1 MGSFDSVVGFLL
13 QVLLSSLTNSPTDMK
28 SLVSVIGLIGAAAAA
43 PQYLADT
50 PEVAAA
56 KVEFK
61 AAFDMAASEA
71 AAALDAAGA
80 VLEGSP
86 AAEPYVHVE
95 ILAEPYVHDEP
106 ALEAAAEVAD
116 IAAEPYVHVE
126 VPAEPYVHVEPA
138 AEPVVAPAIVPAPLK
153 LTPAPVA
160 PAQLKLV
167 GAPVLPAGFYAA
179 HHFAGYPA
187 PLGYYPYALPVPGC
201 FNNKGEAVE
210 CLLPKIAAPVA
221 AE

>member
-13 QVLLSSLTNSPTDMK
+13 QVLLSSLTNSPTNMK
-28 SLVSVIGLIGAAAAA
+28 SFVSVIGLISAAAAA

-86 AAEPYVHVE
+86 AAEPYVH
-95 ILAEPYVHDEP
+95 DEP
-106 ALEAAAEVAD
+106 ALEAAPEDVD

-153 LTPAPVA
+153 LA
-160 PAQLKLV
+160 

>member
-28 SLVSVIGLIGAAAAA
+28 SFVSVIGLIGAAAAA

-95 ILAEPYVHDEP
+95 ILAEPYVH
-106 ALEAAAEVAD
+106 
-116 IAAEPYVHVE
+116 
-126 VPAEPYVHVEPA
+126 VEPA
-138 AEPVVAPAIVPAPLK
+138 AEAVVAPAIVPAPLK

-160 PAQLKLV
+160 PAQLKLA

-179 HHFAGYPA
+179 PHFAGYPA

>member
-28 SLVSVIGLIGAAAAA
+28 SFVSVIGLIGAAAAA

-95 ILAEPYVHDEP
+95 VLAEPYVHDEP
-106 ALEAAAEVAD
+106 ALEAVAEVVD

-138 AEPVVAPAIVPAPLK
+138 AEPVVAPAVVPAPLK
-153 LTPAPVA
+153 LAPAPVA
-160 PAQLKLV
+160 PAPLTA
-167 GAPVLPAGFYAA
+167 APVLPAGFYAA
-179 HHFAGYPA
+179 HHLAGYPA

-201 FNNKGEAVE
+201 FNNKGQAVE

-221 AE
+221 E

>member
-1 MGSFDSVVGFLL
+1 MGSFDSVAGFLL

-28 SLVSVIGLIGAAAAA
+28 SFVSVIGLIGAAAAA

-61 AAFDMAASEA
+61 AAFDLAASKA
-71 AAALDAAGA
+71 DMLDGA
-80 VLEGSP
+80 P
-86 AAEPYVHVE
+86 AAEPYVHV
-95 ILAEPYVHDEP
+95 D
-106 ALEAAAEVAD
+106 
-116 IAAEPYVHVE
+116 
-126 VPAEPYVHVEPA
+126 VPAEPYVHVEPAVEVA

-153 LTPAPVA
+153 LAPAPA
-160 PAQLKLV
+160 PLKLA

-179 HHFAGYPA
+179 HHLAGYPA

>member
-28 SLVSVIGLIGAAAAA
+28 SFVSVIGLIGAAAAA

-126 VPAEPYVHVEPA
+126 PA

-160 PAQLKLV
+160 PAQLKLA

>member
-28 SLVSVIGLIGAAAAA
+28 SFVTVIGLIGAASAA

-50 PEVAAA
+50 AEVAAA

-61 AAFDMAASEA
+61 AAFDLAASKA
-71 AAALDAAGA
+71 DMLDGA
-80 VLEGSP
+80 P
-86 AAEPYVHVE
+86 AAEPYVHVD
-95 ILAEPYVHDEP
+95 IPAELYVHDEP
-106 ALEAAAEVAD
+106 ALEAAAEDVD

-126 VPAEPYVHVEPA
+126 VPAVPYVHVEPAVEVA
-138 AEPVVAPAIVPAPLK
+138 AEPVVAPAPLK
-153 LTPAPVA
+153 LA
-160 PAQLKLV
+160 

>member
-28 SLVSVIGLIGAAAAA
+28 SFVSVIGLIGAAAAA

-106 ALEAAAEVAD
+106 ALEEAAEVAD

-160 PAQLKLV
+160 PAQLKLA

-179 HHFAGYPA
+179 HHLAGYPA

>member
-1 MGSFDSVVGFLL
+1 MG
-13 QVLLSSLTNSPTDMK
+13 DMK
-28 SLVSVIGLIGAAAAA
+28 SFVTVIGLIGAASAA

-50 PEVAAA
+50 AEVAAA

-61 AAFDMAASEA
+61 AAFDLAASKA
-71 AAALDAAGA
+71 DMLDGA
-80 VLEGSP
+80 P

-95 ILAEPYVHDEP
+95 P
-106 ALEAAAEVAD
+106 A
-116 IAAEPYVHVE
+116 VE
-126 VPAEPYVHVEPA
+126 VA

-153 LTPAPVA
+153 LAPAPVA
-160 PAQLKLV
+160 PAPLKLA

>member
-28 SLVSVIGLIGAAAAA
+28 SFVSVIGLIGAAAAA

-106 ALEAAAEVAD
+106 ALEEAAEVAD
-116 IAAEPYVHVE
+116 IA
-126 VPAEPYVHVEPA
+126 AEPYVHVEPA

-160 PAQLKLV
+160 PAQLKLA

>member
-13 QVLLSSLTNSPTDMK
+13 QVLLSSLTNSPTNMK
-28 SLVSVIGLIGAAAAA
+28 SFVSVIGLISAAAAA

-95 ILAEPYVHDEP
+95 VPAEPYVHDEP
-106 ALEAAAEVAD
+106 ALEAAPEDVD

-153 LTPAPVA
+153 LAGAPVA
-160 PAQLKLV
+160 PAPLKLA

>member
-28 SLVSVIGLIGAAAAA
+28 SFVSVIGLIGAAAAA

-95 ILAEPYVHDEP
+95 
-106 ALEAAAEVAD
+106 
-116 IAAEPYVHVE
+116 

-160 PAQLKLV
+160 PAQLKLA

>member
-28 SLVSVIGLIGAAAAA
+28 SFVTVIGLIGAASAA

-50 PEVAAA
+50 AEVAAA

-61 AAFDMAASEA
+61 AAFDLAASKA
-71 AAALDAAGA
+71 DMLDGA
-80 VLEGSP
+80 P
-86 AAEPYVHVE
+86 AAEPYVHVD
-95 ILAEPYVHDEP
+95 IPAELYGHDEP
-106 ALEAAAEVAD
+106 ALEAAAEDVD

-126 VPAEPYVHVEPA
+126 PAVEVA

-153 LTPAPVA
+153 LAP
-160 PAQLKLV
+160 
-167 GAPVLPAGFYAA
+167 APVLPAGFYAA

-201 FNNKGEAVE
+201 FNNTGEAVE

>member
-1 MGSFDSVVGFLL
+1 MG
-13 QVLLSSLTNSPTDMK
+13 DMK
-28 SLVSVIGLIGAAAAA
+28 SFVTVIGLIGAASAA

-50 PEVAAA
+50 AEVAAA

-61 AAFDMAASEA
+61 AAFDLAASKA
-71 AAALDAAGA
+71 DMLDGA
-80 VLEGSP
+80 P

-95 ILAEPYVHDEP
+95 P
-106 ALEAAAEVAD
+106 A
-116 IAAEPYVHVE
+116 VE
-126 VPAEPYVHVEPA
+126 VA

-153 LTPAPVA
+153 LAP
-160 PAQLKLV
+160 
-167 GAPVLPAGFYAA
+167 APVLPAGFYAA

>member
-28 SLVSVIGLIGAAAAA
+28 SFVSVIGLIGAAAAA

-61 AAFDMAASEA
+61 AAFDLAASKA
-71 AAALDAAGA
+71 DMLDGA
-80 VLEGSP
+80 P
-86 AAEPYVHVE
+86 AAEPYVHVDVP
-95 ILAEPYVHDEP
+95 AELYVHDEP
-106 ALEAAAEVAD
+106 ALEAAAEV
-116 IAAEPYVHVE
+116 AAEPYVHVE

-138 AEPVVAPAIVPAPLK
+138 VEVAAEPVVAPAIVPAPLK
-153 LTPAPVA
+153 LAPAPAPVA
-160 PAQLKLV
+160 PAPLKLA

-179 HHFAGYPA
+179 HHLAGYPA

>member
-1 MGSFDSVVGFLL
+1 
-13 QVLLSSLTNSPTDMK
+13 VLLSSLTNSPTDMK
-28 SLVSVIGLIGAAAAA
+28 SFVTVIGLIGAASAA

-50 PEVAAA
+50 AEVAAA

-61 AAFDMAASEA
+61 AAFDLAASKA
-71 AAALDAAGA
+71 DMLDGA
-80 VLEGSP
+80 P
-86 AAEPYVHVE
+86 AAEPYVHVD
-95 ILAEPYVHDEP
+95 IPAELYVHDEP
-106 ALEAAAEVAD
+106 ALEAAAEDVD

-153 LTPAPVA
+153 LAPAPVA
-160 PAQLKLV
+160 PAPLKLA

>member
-13 QVLLSSLTNSPTDMK
+13 QVLLSSLTNSPTNMK
-28 SLVSVIGLIGAAAAA
+28 SFVSVIGLISAAAAA

-95 ILAEPYVHDEP
+95 VPAEPYVHDEP
-106 ALEAAAEVAD
+106 ALEAAPEDVD

-138 AEPVVAPAIVPAPLK
+138 APAPLK
-153 LTPAPVA
+153 LA
-160 PAQLKLV
+160 

>member
-28 SLVSVIGLIGAAAAA
+28 SFVSVIGLIGAAAAA

-61 AAFDMAASEA
+61 AAFDLAASKA
-71 AAALDAAGA
+71 DMLDGA
-80 VLEGSP
+80 P
-86 AAEPYVHVE
+86 AAEPYVHVDVP
-95 ILAEPYVHDEP
+95 AELYVHDEP
-106 ALEAAAEVAD
+106 ALEAAAEVA
-116 IAAEPYVHVE
+116 
-126 VPAEPYVHVEPA
+126 AEPYVHVEPAVEVA

-153 LTPAPVA
+153 LAPAPAPVA
-160 PAQLKLV
+160 PAPLKLA

-179 HHFAGYPA
+179 HHLAGYPA

>member
-28 SLVSVIGLIGAAAAA
+28 SFVSVIGLIGAAAAA

-61 AAFDMAASEA
+61 AAFDLAASKA
-71 AAALDAAGA
+71 DMLDGA
-80 VLEGSP
+80 P
-86 AAEPYVHVE
+86 A
-95 ILAEPYVHDEP
+95 AEPYVHDEP
-106 ALEAAAEVAD
+106 ALEAAAEV
-116 IAAEPYVHVE
+116 AAEPYVHVE

-138 AEPVVAPAIVPAPLK
+138 LEVAAEPVVAPAIVPAPLK
-153 LTPAPVA
+153 LAPAPAPVA
-160 PAQLKLV
+160 PAPLKLA

-179 HHFAGYPA
+179 HHLAGYPA

>member
-28 SLVSVIGLIGAAAAA
+28 SFVSVIGLIGAAAAA

-61 AAFDMAASEA
+61 ATFDLAASKA
-71 AAALDAAGA
+71 DMLDGA
-80 VLEGSP
+80 P
-86 AAEPYVHVE
+86 AAEPYVHVD
-95 ILAEPYVHDEP
+95 IP
-106 ALEAAAEVAD
+106 AV
-116 IAAEPYVHVE
+116 
-126 VPAEPYVHVEPA
+126 PYVHVEPAVEVA

-153 LTPAPVA
+153 LAR
-160 PAQLKLV
+160 
-167 GAPVLPAGFYAA
+167 APVLPAGFYAA

>member
-28 SLVSVIGLIGAAAAA
+28 SFVSVIGLIGAAAAA

-61 AAFDMAASEA
+61 AAFDLAASKA
-71 AAALDAAGA
+71 DMLDGA
-80 VLEGSP
+80 P
-86 AAEPYVHVE
+86 AAEPYVHVD
-95 ILAEPYVHDEP
+95 IPAELYVHDEP
-106 ALEAAAEVAD
+106 ALEAAAEDVD
-116 IAAEPYVHVE
+116 IAAE
-126 VPAEPYVHVEPA
+126 AYVHVEPAVEVA

-153 LTPAPVA
+153 LA
-160 PAQLKLV
+160 

-187 PLGYYPYALPVPGC
+187 PL
-201 FNNKGEAVE
+201 
-210 CLLPKIAAPVA
+210 
-221 AE
+221 

>member
-1 MGSFDSVVGFLL
+1 
-13 QVLLSSLTNSPTDMK
+13 MK
-28 SLVSVIGLIGAAAAA
+28 SFVSVIGLIGAAAAA

-50 PEVAAA
+50 AEVAAA
-56 KVEFK
+56 KAEFK
-61 AAFDMAASEA
+61 AAFDLAASKA
-71 AAALDAAGA
+71 DMLDGA
-80 VLEGSP
+80 P

-95 ILAEPYVHDEP
+95 VAAEPYVHVEP
-106 ALEAAAEVAD
+106 ALEAAAEVVD

-138 AEPVVAPAIVPAPLK
+138 VEVAAEPVVAPAIVPAPLK
-153 LTPAPVA
+153 LAPAPVA
-160 PAQLKLV
+160 PAPLA
-167 GAPVLPAGFYAA
+167 GAPVLPAGFYAG

-187 PLGYYPYALPVPGC
+187 PLGYYPYAFPVPGC

-221 AE
+221 E

>member
-28 SLVSVIGLIGAAAAA
+28 SFVSVIGLIGAAAAA

-61 AAFDMAASEA
+61 AAFDLAASKA
-71 AAALDAAGA
+71 DMLDGA
-80 VLEGSP
+80 P
-86 AAEPYVHVE
+86 AAEV
-95 ILAEPYVHDEP
+95 
-106 ALEAAAEVAD
+106 
-116 IAAEPYVHVE
+116 AAEPYVHVE

-138 AEPVVAPAIVPAPLK
+138 VEVAAEPVVASAIVPAPLK
-153 LTPAPVA
+153 LAPAPAPVA
-160 PAQLKLV
+160 PAPLKLA

-179 HHFAGYPA
+179 HHLAGYPA

>member
-1 MGSFDSVVGFLL
+1 MGSFDSVAGFLL

-28 SLVSVIGLIGAAAAA
+28 SFVSVIGLIGAAAAA

-106 ALEAAAEVAD
+106 ALEEAAEVAD

-138 AEPVVAPAIVPAPLK
+138 AEPVVAPAIVPA
-153 LTPAPVA
+153 
-160 PAQLKLV
+160 QLKLA

>member
-28 SLVSVIGLIGAAAAA
+28 SFVSVIGLIGAAAAA

-106 ALEAAAEVAD
+106 ALEAAAEDAD
-116 IAAEPYVHVE
+116 I
-126 VPAEPYVHVEPA
+126 PAEPYVHVEPA

-160 PAQLKLV
+160 PAQLKLA

>member
-28 SLVSVIGLIGAAAAA
+28 SFVSVIGLIGAAAAA

-61 AAFDMAASEA
+61 AAFDLAASKA
-71 AAALDAAGA
+71 DMLDGA
-80 VLEGSP
+80 P
-86 AAEPYVHVE
+86 AAEPYVHVDVP
-95 ILAEPYVHDEP
+95 AELYVHDEP
-106 ALEAAAEVAD
+106 ALEAAAEVA
-116 IAAEPYVHVE
+116 
-126 VPAEPYVHVEPA
+126 AEPYVHVEPALEVA

-153 LTPAPVA
+153 LAPAPAPVA
-160 PAQLKLV
+160 PAPLKLA

-179 HHFAGYPA
+179 HHLAGYPA

>member
-28 SLVSVIGLIGAAAAA
+28 SFVSVIGLIGAAAAA

-61 AAFDMAASEA
+61 AAFDLAASKA
-71 AAALDAAGA
+71 DMLDGA
-80 VLEGSP
+80 P
-86 AAEPYVHVE
+86 AAEPYVHVDVP
-95 ILAEPYVHDEP
+95 AELYVHDEP
-106 ALEAAAEVAD
+106 ALEAAAEVA
-116 IAAEPYVHVE
+116 
-126 VPAEPYVHVEPA
+126 AEPYVHVEPALEVA

-153 LTPAPVA
+153 LAPAPAPVA
-160 PAQLKLV
+160 PAPLKLA

-179 HHFAGYPA
+179 HH
-187 PLGYYPYALPVPGC
+187 L
-201 FNNKGEAVE
+201 
-210 CLLPKIAAPVA
+210 
-221 AE
+221 

>member
-28 SLVSVIGLIGAAAAA
+28 SFVTVIGLIGAASAA

-50 PEVAAA
+50 AEVAAA

-61 AAFDMAASEA
+61 AAFDLAASKA
-71 AAALDAAGA
+71 DMLDGA
-80 VLEGSP
+80 P
-86 AAEPYVHVE
+86 AAEPYVHVD
-95 ILAEPYVHDEP
+95 IPAELYVHDEP
-106 ALEAAAEVAD
+106 ALEAAAEDVD

-126 VPAEPYVHVEPA
+126 VPAVPYVHVEPAVEVA

-153 LTPAPVA
+153 LA
-160 PAQLKLV
+160 

>member
-28 SLVSVIGLIGAAAAA
+28 SFVSVIGLIGAGAAA

-126 VPAEPYVHVEPA
+126 VPAEP
-138 AEPVVAPAIVPAPLK
+138 VVAPAIVPAPLK

-160 PAQLKLV
+160 PAQLKLA

-187 PLGYYPYALPVPGC
+187 PLGYYPYALP
-201 FNNKGEAVE
+201 
-210 CLLPKIAAPVA
+210 
-221 AE
+221 

>member
-1 MGSFDSVVGFLL
+1 
-13 QVLLSSLTNSPTDMK
+13 MK
-28 SLVSVIGLIGAAAAA
+28 SFVSVIGLIGAAAAA

-61 AAFDMAASEA
+61 AAFDLAASKA
-71 AAALDAAGA
+71 DMLDGA
-80 VLEGSP
+80 P
-86 AAEPYVHVE
+86 
-95 ILAEPYVHDEP
+95 
-106 ALEAAAEVAD
+106 
-116 IAAEPYVHVE
+116 AAEPYVHVE

-138 AEPVVAPAIVPAPLK
+138 VEVAAEPVVAPAIVPAPLK
-153 LTPAPVA
+153 LA
-160 PAQLKLV
+160 

-179 HHFAGYPA
+179 HHLAGYPA

>member
-13 QVLLSSLTNSPTDMK
+13 QVLLSSLTNPPTNMK
-28 SLVSVIGLIGAAAAA
+28 SFVSVIGLIGAAAAA

-95 ILAEPYVHDEP
+95 
-106 ALEAAAEVAD
+106 
-116 IAAEPYVHVE
+116 

-153 LTPAPVA
+153 LAGAPVA
-160 PAQLKLV
+160 PAPLKLA

-179 HHFAGYPA
+179 HHFA
-187 PLGYYPYALPVPGC
+187 
-201 FNNKGEAVE
+201 
-210 CLLPKIAAPVA
+210 
-221 AE
+221 

>member
-1 MGSFDSVVGFLL
+1 MG
-13 QVLLSSLTNSPTDMK
+13 
-28 SLVSVIGLIGAAAAA
+28 
-43 PQYLADT
+43 
-50 PEVAAA
+50 
-56 KVEFK
+56 
-61 AAFDMAASEA
+61 A

-106 ALEAAAEVAD
+106 ALEEAAEVAD
-116 IAAEPYVHVE
+116 IA
-126 VPAEPYVHVEPA
+126 AEPYVHVEPA

-153 LTPAPVA
+153 LTP
-160 PAQLKLV
+160 
-167 GAPVLPAGFYAA
+167 APVLPAGFYAA

>member
-28 SLVSVIGLIGAAAAA
+28 SFVSVIGLIGAAAAA

-95 ILAEPYVHDEP
+95 ILAEPYVH
-106 ALEAAAEVAD
+106 
-116 IAAEPYVHVE
+116 VE

-160 PAQLKLV
+160 PAQLKLA

-201 FNNKGEAVE
+201 FNNK
-210 CLLPKIAAPVA
+210 
-221 AE
+221 

>member
-1 MGSFDSVVGFLL
+1 MGSFDSVAGFLL

-28 SLVSVIGLIGAAAAA
+28 SFVSVIGLIGAAAAA

-106 ALEAAAEVAD
+106 ALEEAAEVAD

-138 AEPVVAPAIVPAPLK
+138 AEPVVAPAIVRAPF
-153 LTPAPVA
+153 
-160 PAQLKLV
+160 
-167 GAPVLPAGFYAA
+167 LPAGFYAA

-187 PLGYYPYALPVPGC
+187 PLGYCPYALPVPGC

>member
-1 MGSFDSVVGFLL
+1 
-13 QVLLSSLTNSPTDMK
+13 MK
-28 SLVSVIGLIGAAAAA
+28 SFVSVIGLIGAAAAA

-95 ILAEPYVHDEP
+95 VLAEPYVHDEP
-106 ALEAAAEVAD
+106 ALEAAAEDVD
-116 IAAEPYVHVE
+116 I
-126 VPAEPYVHVEPA
+126 PAEPYVHVEPA

-153 LTPAPVA
+153 LA
-160 PAQLKLV
+160 